1 MGQWSSIIG
10 HLSSGIVR
18 GGALGGGFWADR
30 RGMSGDKPVI
40 AGMVTELFCHDPA
53 FQETPWFELDFARG
67 DGCPADWGSAYH
79 LLCHAFSGG

>member
-1 MGQWSSIIG
+1 
-10 HLSSGIVR
+10 
-18 GGALGGGFWADR
+18 
-30 RGMSGDKPVI
+30 MSGDKPVI
-40 AGMVTELFCHDPA
+40 EGMMTELFCHDPA